1 MEKITLDKINIG
13 NIVVARNGWT
23 GYITEIE
30 EADNSFVSNLT
41 KKTFEVTTKVLI
53 GVRTDGE
60 KAGLIFRCPAYLIG
74 RTFSQIGIY
83 KINDNSE
90 IISAAKTI
98 EKLPENTLAYNRRIG
113 ESTVYQY
120 EHLDKKVLILDEA
133 TSSIDTRTEALIE
146 KGMDSLMA
154 GRTSFVI
161 AHRLS
166 TVRNADE
173 IIVLEHGNIIEIGTH
188 DQLRIMVTTIIRVR
202 IA

>member
-30 EADNSFVSNLT
+30 EVDNSFVSNLT
-41 KKTFEVTTKVLI
+41 KKTVETSAKILI

-60 KAGLIFRCPAYLIG
+60 KEGFIFRCPVYMVG

-113 ESTVYQY
+113 ESKVYQY
-120 EHLDKKVLILDEA
+120 EHLDENVLNKINELVDAVNKLNGVYNNEC
-133 TSSIDTRTEALIE
+133 
-146 KGMDSLMA
+146 
-154 GRTSFVI
+154 
-161 AHRLS
+161 
-166 TVRNADE
+166 
-173 IIVLEHGNIIEIGTH
+173 
-188 DQLRIMVTTIIRVR
+188 
-202 IA
+202 

>member
-13 NIVVARNGWT
+13 NIVVARNGWI

-30 EADNSFVSNLT
+30 EVDNSFVSNLT
-41 KKTFEVTTKVLI
+41 KKTVETTVKVLI

-98 EKLPENTLAYNRRIG
+98 EKLPENTLAYSKRIG
-113 ESTVYQY
+113 ESPVYNY
-120 EHLDKKVLILDEA
+120 EHLDKKVLNKINELVDAVNKLNGE
-133 TSSIDTRTEALIE
+133 RYE
-146 KGMDSLMA
+146 
-154 GRTSFVI
+154 
-161 AHRLS
+161 
-166 TVRNADE
+166 
-173 IIVLEHGNIIEIGTH
+173 
-188 DQLRIMVTTIIRVR
+188 
-202 IA
+202 

>member
-30 EADNSFVSNLT
+30 KVDNSFVSNLT
-41 KKTFEVTTKVLI
+41 KKTVEVTTKVLI

-90 IISAAKTI
+90 IISTAKTI
-98 EKLPENTLAYNRRIG
+98 EKLPENTLAYSTRIG
-113 ESTVYQY
+113 GSPVYNC
-120 EHLDKKVLILDEA
+120 EHLDKKVLNKINELVDA
-133 TSSIDTRTEALIE
+133 VNKLN
-146 KGMDSLMA
+146 G
-154 GRTSFVI
+154 V
-161 AHRLS
+161 
-166 TVRNADE
+166 
-173 IIVLEHGNIIEIGTH
+173 H
-188 DQLRIMVTTIIRVR
+188 DNEC
-202 IA
+202 

>member
-30 EADNSFVSNLT
+30 EVDNSFVSNLT
-41 KKTFEVTTKVLI
+41 KKTVEVTTKVLI

-90 IISAAKTI
+90 IISATKTDKTI
-98 EKLPENTLAYNRRIG
+98 EKLPENTLAYFKKIC
-113 ESTVYQY
+113 ESPAYNY
-120 EHLDKKVLILDEA
+120 EHLYKKVLNKINELVDA
-133 TSSIDTRTEALIE
+133 VNKLN
-146 KGMDSLMA
+146 G
-154 GRTSFVI
+154 V
-161 AHRLS
+161 
-166 TVRNADE
+166 
-173 IIVLEHGNIIEIGTH
+173 H
-188 DQLRIMVTTIIRVR
+188 DNEC
-202 IA
+202 

>member
-30 EADNSFVSNLT
+30 EVDNSFVSNLT
-41 KKTFEVTTKVLI
+41 KETVKVTTKVLI

-98 EKLPENTLAYNRRIG
+98 EKLPENTLAYSKRIG
-113 ESTVYQY
+113 ESPVYNY
-120 EHLDKKVLILDEA
+120 EHLDKKVLNKINELVDA
-133 TSSIDTRTEALIE
+133 VNKLN
-146 KGMDSLMA
+146 G
-154 GRTSFVI
+154 V
-161 AHRLS
+161 
-166 TVRNADE
+166 
-173 IIVLEHGNIIEIGTH
+173 H
-188 DQLRIMVTTIIRVR
+188 DNEC
-202 IA
+202 

>member
-30 EADNSFVSNLT
+30 EVDNSFVSNLT
-41 KKTFEVTTKVLI
+41 KKTVETTVKVLI

-90 IISAAKTI
+90 IISATKTDKTI
-98 EKLPENTLAYNRRIG
+98 EKLPENTLAYSKRIG
-113 ESTVYQY
+113 ESPVYNY
-120 EHLDKKVLILDEA
+120 EHLDKKVLNKINELVDA
-133 TSSIDTRTEALIE
+133 VNKLN
-146 KGMDSLMA
+146 G
-154 GRTSFVI
+154 V
-161 AHRLS
+161 
-166 TVRNADE
+166 
-173 IIVLEHGNIIEIGTH
+173 H
-188 DQLRIMVTTIIRVR
+188 DNEC
-202 IA
+202 

>member
-30 EADNSFVSNLT
+30 EVDNSFVSNLT
-41 KKTFEVTTKVLI
+41 KKTVETTVKVLI

-90 IISAAKTI
+90 IISATKTI
-98 EKLPENTLAYNRRIG
+98 EKLPENALAYNERIG
-113 ESTVYQY
+113 DSPVYRY
-120 EHLDKKVLILDEA
+120 EHLDKKVLNKINELVDAVNKLNGVYNNEC
-133 TSSIDTRTEALIE
+133 
-146 KGMDSLMA
+146 
-154 GRTSFVI
+154 
-161 AHRLS
+161 
-166 TVRNADE
+166 
-173 IIVLEHGNIIEIGTH
+173 
-188 DQLRIMVTTIIRVR
+188 
-202 IA
+202 

>member
-30 EADNSFVSNLT
+30 EVDNSFVSNLT
-41 KKTFEVTTKVLI
+41 KKTVEVTTKVLI

-98 EKLPENTLAYNRRIG
+98 EKLPKNTLAYNRRIG
-113 ESTVYQY
+113 DSPVYRY
-120 EHLDKKVLILDEA
+120 EYLNKKVLNKINELVDAVNKLNGE
-133 TSSIDTRTEALIE
+133 RYE
-146 KGMDSLMA
+146 
-154 GRTSFVI
+154 
-161 AHRLS
+161 
-166 TVRNADE
+166 
-173 IIVLEHGNIIEIGTH
+173 
-188 DQLRIMVTTIIRVR
+188 
-202 IA
+202 

>member
-30 EADNSFVSNLT
+30 EVDNSFVSNLT

-98 EKLPENTLAYNRRIG
+98 EKLPENTLAYSTRIG
-113 ESTVYQY
+113 DSPVYNY
-120 EHLDKKVLILDEA
+120 EHLYKKVLNKINELVDA
-133 TSSIDTRTEALIE
+133 VNKLN
-146 KGMDSLMA
+146 G
-154 GRTSFVI
+154 V
-161 AHRLS
+161 
-166 TVRNADE
+166 
-173 IIVLEHGNIIEIGTH
+173 H
-188 DQLRIMVTTIIRVR
+188 DNEC
-202 IA
+202 

>member
-1 MEKITLDKINIG
+1 MEKLTLDKINIG

-30 EADNSFVSNLT
+30 EVDNSFVSNLT
-41 KKTFEVTTKVLI
+41 KKTVETTVKVLI

-98 EKLPENTLAYNRRIG
+98 EKLPKNTLAYSRRIG
-113 ESTVYQY
+113 ESPVYNY
-120 EHLDKKVLILDEA
+120 EYLDKKVLNKINELVDA
-133 TSSIDTRTEALIE
+133 VNKLN
-146 KGMDSLMA
+146 G
-154 GRTSFVI
+154 V
-161 AHRLS
+161 
-166 TVRNADE
+166 
-173 IIVLEHGNIIEIGTH
+173 H
-188 DQLRIMVTTIIRVR
+188 DNE
-202 IA
+202 

>member
-30 EADNSFVSNLT
+30 EVDNSFVSNLT
-41 KKTFEVTTKVLI
+41 KKIVETSAKVLI

-113 ESTVYQY
+113 ESPVYQY
-120 EHLDKKVLILDEA
+120 EHLDKKVLNKINELVDAVNKLNGE
-133 TSSIDTRTEALIE
+133 RYE
-146 KGMDSLMA
+146 
-154 GRTSFVI
+154 
-161 AHRLS
+161 
-166 TVRNADE
+166 
-173 IIVLEHGNIIEIGTH
+173 
-188 DQLRIMVTTIIRVR
+188 
-202 IA
+202 

>member
-1 MEKITLDKINIG
+1 MEKLTLDKINIG
-13 NIVVARNGWT
+13 NIVVARNGWI

-30 EADNSFVSNLT
+30 EVDNSFVSNLT

-98 EKLPENTLAYNRRIG
+98 EKLPENTLAYSKRIG
-113 ESTVYQY
+113 ESPVYNY
-120 EHLDKKVLILDEA
+120 EHLDKKVLNKINELVDA
-133 TSSIDTRTEALIE
+133 VNKLN
-146 KGMDSLMA
+146 G
-154 GRTSFVI
+154 V
-161 AHRLS
+161 
-166 TVRNADE
+166 
-173 IIVLEHGNIIEIGTH
+173 H
-188 DQLRIMVTTIIRVR
+188 DNEC
-202 IA
+202 

>member
-30 EADNSFVSNLT
+30 EVDNSFVSNLT
-41 KKTFEVTTKVLI
+41 KKTVETSAKVLI

-98 EKLPENTLAYNRRIG
+98 EKLPENTLAYSKRIG
-113 ESTVYQY
+113 ESPVYNY
-120 EHLDKKVLILDEA
+120 EHLDKKVLNKINELVDA
-133 TSSIDTRTEALIE
+133 VNKLN
-146 KGMDSLMA
+146 G
-154 GRTSFVI
+154 V
-161 AHRLS
+161 
-166 TVRNADE
+166 
-173 IIVLEHGNIIEIGTH
+173 H
-188 DQLRIMVTTIIRVR
+188 DNEC
-202 IA
+202 

>member
-30 EADNSFVSNLT
+30 EVDNSFVSNLT
-41 KKTFEVTTKVLI
+41 KKTVETTTKVLI

-60 KAGLIFRCPAYLIG
+60 KEGFIFRCPVYMVG

-98 EKLPENTLAYNRRIG
+98 EKLPVNTCAYNRRIG
-113 ESTVYQY
+113 ESKCYQY
-120 EHLDKKVLILDEA
+120 ELLDE
-133 TSSIDTRTEALIE
+133 
-146 KGMDSLMA
+146 
-154 GRTSFVI
+154 
-161 AHRLS
+161 
-166 TVRNADE
+166 N
-173 IIVLEHGNIIEIGTH
+173 VLNKINELVDAVNKLNGE
-188 DQLRIMVTTIIRVR
+188 RYE
-202 IA
+202 

>member
-30 EADNSFVSNLT
+30 EVDNSFVSNLT
-41 KKTFEVTTKVLI
+41 KKTVETTVKVLI

-90 IISAAKTI
+90 IISTAKTI
-98 EKLPENTLAYNRRIG
+98 EKLPENTLAYSTRIG
-113 ESTVYQY
+113 DSPVYNC
-120 EHLDKKVLILDEA
+120 EHLDKKVLNKINELVDAVNKLNGVYNNE
-133 TSSIDTRTEALIE
+133 
-146 KGMDSLMA
+146 G
-154 GRTSFVI
+154 
-161 AHRLS
+161 
-166 TVRNADE
+166 
-173 IIVLEHGNIIEIGTH
+173 
-188 DQLRIMVTTIIRVR
+188 
-202 IA
+202 